1 LKLLSIFFCRG
12 AREICRNR
20 KKYARCTFHHI
31 AG

>member
-1 LKLLSIFFCRG
+1 LLSIFFCR
-12 AREICRNR
+12 AFREISCKKY